1 MRKQKLVQKCIS
13 FLLISILAGIYAFNL
28 SAKVMG
34 DDIDF
39 DGEDWKEGK
48 RSVTS
53 VIPVTAS
60 INETLLTIQCTTR
73 RSDITVCI
81 TGNDGFSYEE
91 TYPASEA
98 HLITIDLASAPKG
111 SCTLS
116 LTNQW
121 GDHLMGQ
128 FEIK

>member
-1 MRKQKLVQKCIS
+1 MRRQRLVQKCIS
-13 FLLISILAGIYAFNL
+13 FLLVSILTGIYALNL
-28 SAKVMG
+28 SARIMG

-39 DGEDWKEGK
+39 DGDGWKEGK
-48 RSVTS
+48 RSVTT

-60 INETLLTIQCTTR
+60 INETLLTIQCTTG

-111 SCTLS
+111 SYTLS
-116 LTNQW
+116 LANQW
-121 GDHLMGQ
+121 GDHLTGN
-128 FEIK
+128 FEI

>member
-1 MRKQKLVQKCIS
+1 MRRQRLVQKCIS
-13 FLLISILAGIYAFNL
+13 FLLVSILAGIYAFNL
-28 SAKVMG
+28 SAKVME

-48 RSVTS
+48 RSVTT

-60 INETLLTIQCTTR
+60 INECLLTIQCTTG

-81 TGNDGFSYEE
+81 TGDDGFSYEKM
-91 TYPASEA
+91 YPASEA
-98 HLITIDLASAPKG
+98 DLIIIDLASAPKG
-111 SCTLS
+111 SYTLC
-116 LTNQW
+116 LANQW
-121 GDHLMGQ
+121 GDHLMGK